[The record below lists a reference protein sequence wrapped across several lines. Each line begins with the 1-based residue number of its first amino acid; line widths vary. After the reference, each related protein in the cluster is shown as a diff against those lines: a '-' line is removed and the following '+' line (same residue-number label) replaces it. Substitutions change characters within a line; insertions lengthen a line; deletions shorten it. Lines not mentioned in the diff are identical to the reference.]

1 MSRTETLP
9 NRPFTPHQETLTML
23 LETLPPTAVAHA
35 MERIDPFLALVDGD
49 GIVHERRASGAG
61 RLPDDLASAGSLRS
75 VLAPRVLSEWL
86 RMIRSTT
93 GNGCC
98 HSALAILDGVGHD
111 LVSIP
116 QANARANGGAPL
128 ALLGLFPGAMPAP
141 SRTAPRANGARS
153 PFVHLTMMEH
163 EWGPLEELTRCQLDT
178 LRRVSLGLTN
188 DEIAR
193 SIFRTKR
200 AVEWHIRFL
209 NETLGVR
216 GRERLGMIGRDAGLH
231 LFADEEWSRVVRT
244 RPARRSHPVAPPPE
258 RAHLQP
264 A

>member
-1 MSRTETLP
+1 
-9 NRPFTPHQETLTML
+9 
-23 LETLPPTAVAHA
+23 
-35 MERIDPFLALVDGD
+35 
-49 GIVHERRASGAG
+49 
-61 RLPDDLASAGSLRS
+61 
-75 VLAPRVLSEWL
+75 VLGEWL
-86 RMIRSTT
+86 RVIRSTA

-116 QANARANGGAPL
+116 HPTARTQTGAPM
-128 ALLGLFPGAMPAP
+128 AVVGLFPSAHPAP
-141 SRTAPRANGARS
+141 GRGTSADGTRGA
-153 PFVHLTMMEH
+153 FMHLTLMEH
-163 EWGPLEELTRCQLDT
+163 EWGPLEDLTRCQLDT
-178 LRRVSLGLTN
+178 LRRVSLGMSN

-231 LFADEEWSRVVRT
+231 LFSDEEWSRVVRT
-244 RPARRSHPVAPPPE
+244 RPARRSQVSVPAPSRE
-258 RAHLQP
+258 RLQP

>member
-1 MSRTETLP
+1 
-9 NRPFTPHQETLTML
+9 ML

-35 MERIDPFLALVDGD
+35 MERVDPFLALVDGD
-49 GIVHERRASGAG
+49 GTVHERRPSRTG
-61 RLPDDLASAGSLRS
+61 RLPEDLSTASSLRS
-75 VLAPRVLSEWL
+75 VLSPRVLQEWL
-86 RMIRSTT
+86 RMIRSTAS
-93 GNGCC
+93 NGCC

-116 QANARANGGAPL
+116 HPTARASSGAPMSVV
-128 ALLGLFPGAMPAP
+128 GLFPSAHPSPARGTSTNGTRGA
-141 SRTAPRANGARS
+141 
-153 PFVHLTMMEH
+153 FVHLTMMEH
-163 EWGPLEELTRCQLDT
+163 EWGPLEDLTRCQLDT
-178 LRRVSLGLTN
+178 LRRVSLGMSN
-188 DEIAR
+188 DDIAR

-244 RPARRSHPVAPPPE
+244 RPARRSQPAAPPPSRE
-258 RAHLQP
+258 QLQP